1 MQQGD
6 VARCNNETMKQGE
19 TTKGHNKAI
28 QKAKQ
33 QSMARK

>member
-1 MQQGD
+1 
-6 VARCNNETMKQGE
+6 MKQGE

-33 QSMARK
+33 QSMARKWYKLK